1 MQETSPWFGPKR
13 QQAKDLAGQ
22 RLGQGSPMFVSKT
35 GKAGPTHCCGR
46 PRHRTQKAKFWSN
59 RYVVQGRDGLRIE
72 MLTLLLL
79 LLLLLPLS
87 LKSLV
92 RCRRAGME
100 ASCEQVSEMRASMR
114 HCGREGITCMSTC
127 VCVHMCV
134 VAFRLRCPATRH
146 VSRVHPFLSQA

>member
-13 QQAKDLAGQ
+13 QQAKDLARQ

-72 MLTLLLL
+72 MFTLL

-87 LKSLV
+87 LKSLLCLELLPPLIG
-92 RCRRAGME
+92 CRRAGME
-100 ASCEQVSEMRASMR
+100 ASCERLSETRAPMR
-114 HCGREGITCMSTC
+114 HRGREGSYATDAKKTAIVTCMSAC
-127 VCVHMCV
+127 VCTCAWLHV
-134 VAFRLRCPATRH
+134 V
-146 VSRVHPFLSQA
+146 